1 MKLLNKILPIL
12 NVTAQVPNA
21 TYFALALGSST
32 IQQAYRTIEELDLF
46 GRALSLSGEDTY
58 MALASYKGETMKRT
72 KEQVYE
78 LKSLWADI
86 DVGKPSSKYQT
97 IQEASSALEQ
107 FMKDTCF
114 VPTDIVRSGMGLHV
128 YWAFTHNVTVDTWGT
143 LATKFLALC
152 NQQGLD
158 VDTTRALDT
167 ASVLRIPGTLHTKSG
182 NIVSHIVDN
191 DNLYDPN
198 IVNQLFDLLIRDKS
212 TIPSMGVANK
222 PAMKLDAKTVE
233 LAKLLGMYDEPTNNG
248 TKVINNCEQIRT
260 MGMGFYPQW
269 FTAMAVLKCCAN
281 GRELAHQLS
290 SVDAT
295 RYDPAVVDKYYDQ
308 CMDGSPTTCMSF
320 YGNNPQACDRCK
332 HKGTIKSPIQLH
344 TFSEVEEIVIEPQAP
359 VAQPVQTTPIEPTEQ
374 TTPTQTPAIVQELD
388 MTIKEDTHLLAIQST
403 TFEICDDGIIYNERV
418 FDKQTG
424 TFTVV
429 RNVLTSSRLYYKHS
443 IVRYVDEQPKRCHM
457 FYAMH
462 ANGACEDL
470 LFDIDVDFTA
480 NKITQWFANGRIY
493 LNDIKYQGKTL
504 MDFMNTYLHSMGF
517 SRQERNTV
525 DKFGWTKVDDPS
537 NKGAKKHGFVTGAG
551 IVTDTGLVPTHF
563 GDNLK
568 LHKTKEFASAG
579 TLQGW
584 LPVPQMYKTLK
595 QEIGQLTMCLAFA
608 APLMEYASG
617 EAKNAL
623 LSIWSPSSGLGK
635 SQLLRAVGSVW
646 GNPSEQFFS
655 RQESVVARCRRLA
668 IWNNLPACMDEMSDV
683 SDEDMYNLAYTIAG
697 GKEKNKLRSTGDK
710 FIDTGSWSTV
720 TFTTANRSFKEAIAK
735 RAGDSEATLLR
746 VMEYKCNFPS
756 YEHRPEVQRYIEA
769 CMKACSENYGLA
781 GSEFMYQLLKRPDR
795 LDSLTAQ
802 VEHWSNKNKLQNK
815 ERFMSYA
822 LALAMMAG
830 RWAVE
835 FGLLDY
841 DMDAL
846 ERWVLTIFVQH
857 NRYNTTANF
866 MEPTTAMLNYLE
878 QRQSNTLVVESAKRG
893 KNQPDPKIS
902 GALDKYVIHRPS
914 RDIRIR
920 LEQQNQVMLISRQ
933 DFSDWCTNNHISISA
948 ILDDLGKVGVS
959 VKEQR
964 LTLTSGISYIP
975 PVRCN
980 CLVLDKTA
988 LLMCG
993 YEVPTLVSPPAGYG
1007 SINSSKIDVNKLL
1020 EMLRRDM

>member
-1 MKLLNKILPIL
+1 MKLLNKILPVL
-12 NVTAQVPNA
+12 NVTEQVPNA

-72 KEQVYE
+72 KDQVYE
-78 LKSLWADI
+78 LKCLWADI
-86 DVGKPSSKYQT
+86 DVGKSSSKYQT
-97 IQEASSALEQ
+97 IQEASSALAQ
-107 FMKDTCF
+107 FMQDTCF

-152 NQQGLD
+152 NQHGLD

-182 NIVSHIVDN
+182 NIVAHIVDN

-198 IVNQLFDLLIRDKS
+198 IVNQLFDLLILDKS
-212 TIPSMGVANK
+212 TIPSMSGVSK
-222 PAMKLDAKTVE
+222 PARKLDANTIE
-233 LAKLLGMYDEPTNNG
+233 LAKRMGMYDEPTNNG

-260 MGMGFYPQW
+260 MGTGFYPQW

-290 SVDAT
+290 AMDST
-295 RYDPAVVDKYYDQ
+295 RYDPATVDKYYDQ

-320 YGNNPQACDRCK
+320 YGNNPQACERCK
-332 HKGTIKSPIQLH
+332 HKGTVKSPIQLH
-344 TFSEVEEIVIEPQAP
+344 TFSEVEAIVIEPQEP
-359 VAQPVQTTPIEPTEQ
+359 VVEQPVVVEQ
-374 TTPTQTPAIVQELD
+374 TQSAVVVQELD
-388 MTIKEDTHLLAIQST
+388 TTIREDIHLLAIQSS
-403 TFEICDDGIIYNERV
+403 TFEICDDGIIFNERV

-424 TFTVV
+424 AFNVV

-457 FYAMH
+457 FYVMH

-470 LFDIDVDFTA
+470 LFDIDVDFTV

-504 MDFMNTYLHSMGF
+504 MDFMNTYLHSVGF

-525 DKFGWTKVDDPS
+525 DKFGWVKVDDPN

-551 IVTDTGLVPTHF
+551 IVTDSGLVPTHF

-568 LHKTKEFASAG
+568 LHKAKEFSSAG

-595 QEIGQLTMCLAFA
+595 QEIGQLAMCLAFA

-635 SQLLRAVGSVW
+635 SQLLRAIGSVW

-697 GKEKNKLRSTGDK
+697 GKEKNKLKSTGDK

-756 YEHRPEVQRYIEA
+756 YEGTPDIQRYIEA
-769 CMKACSENYGLA
+769 CMKACAENYGHA
-781 GSEFMYQLLKRPDR
+781 GSVFMHQLLKRPDR
-795 LDSLTAQ
+795 LDSLTTQ

-822 LALAMMAG
+822 LALAIMAG

-841 DMDAL
+841 NMDEL
-846 ERWVLTIFVQH
+846 EYWVLKTFVPH

-866 MEPTTAMLNYLE
+866 MEPKTALLIYLE
-878 QRQSNTLVVESAKRG
+878 QRQGNTLIVESARRNKH
-893 KNQPDPKIS
+893 QPDPKIS
-902 GALDKYVIHRPS
+902 GAIDKYVIHRPN
-914 RDIRIR
+914 RDICIR
-920 LEQQNQVMLISRQ
+920 LEQQNSSMLISRH
-933 DFSDWCTNNHISISA
+933 DFSDWCTANHISLSA
-948 ILDDLGKVGVS
+948 ILDDLEKVGVS

-964 LTLTSGISYIP
+964 LTLTAGISYIP
-975 PVRCN
+975 PIRCN
-980 CLVLDKTA
+980 CLALDRTA
-988 LLMCG
+988 LLRCG
-993 YEVPTLVSPPAGYG
+993 YEIPAMVSPPVGQG
-1007 SINSSKIDVNKLL
+1007 SVSSKHIDTDKLL
-1020 EMLRRDM
+1020 EMLRSSE